1 MKHLFSVENKI
12 VVITGG
18 TGVLGSVMAKG
29 LAEAG
34 AHVIIIGRR
43 VEAGAK
49 VTGEI
54 QQAGGKASF
63 FQADVLNREE
73 LQQVK
78 EKILSTAG
86 TIDILINGAGGNM
99 AGATIPPDKTFFDL
113 DTKAFQ
119 QVVDLN
125 LLGTVLPSQIF
136 GEVMAANKKGIIIN
150 ISSMSAFRPITRVV
164 GYSAAKAAVDNFT
177 QWLAVELAKKVG
189 QGIRVNAIAPGFFL
203 TEQNRALLTN
213 PDGTLTARGNAV
225 INQTPFGRFG
235 EADELVGTLL
245 FLCSDASKFVTGVV
259 VPVDGGFNAFCGV

>member
-113 DTKAFQ
+113 DTK
-119 QVVDLN
+119 
-125 LLGTVLPSQIF
+125 
-136 GEVMAANKKGIIIN
+136 GI
-150 ISSMSAFRPITRVV
+150 S
-164 GYSAAKAAVDNFT
+164 
-177 QWLAVELAKKVG
+177 
-189 QGIRVNAIAPGFFL
+189 
-203 TEQNRALLTN
+203 
-213 PDGTLTARGNAV
+213 
-225 INQTPFGRFG
+225 
-235 EADELVGTLL
+235 
-245 FLCSDASKFVTGVV
+245 TG
-259 VPVDGGFNAFCGV
+259 C